1 MLTCEVSGGVGM
13 TVIFFMESGLGKVTL
28 ENGPFIGVLPV
39 TDSLVPKPGVAGG
52 SRT

>member
-28 ENGPFIGVLPV
+28 ENGPLIGVLLNR
-39 TDSLVPKPGVAGG
+39 DSLVPIPGVAGG